1 MSSEPRDPAAAPT
14 VPAPVVPALTASELI
29 APALASTAFAAAAP
43 GAAAAGATTT
53 TAAPSATTPT
63 AAAPGFT
70 APAAASPGATT
81 TPGVTAPA
89 AAAVTTT
96 PGATTAAAATTPGVT
111 TSAAS
116 PGAATLAAAV
126 TTTPAAAAPAG
137 TGQAPTIYDVARA
150 AGVSIASV
158 SRVLN
163 GQQNPRQETRDR
175 VLRAVAELG
184 FVPDGAARALSVRLK
199 EVVGVVVRRPRW
211 DDTSLFADE
220 DENLQFPDM
229 INRGMEIVAQRHGFD
244 LLIRSVGLDEPD
256 AGRRVFALA
265 RKSDGL
271 ILHDRV
277 LSPTELDR
285 LAWQVP
291 VVTLAGEPTPATVN
305 VHGDNEG
312 GMRAL
317 ARHLIH
323 DHGYRTIGYLAG
335 HDGSPDSLS
344 RAKALTE
351 EATAAGV
358 RLLQGEQWRGSYQAA
373 GGAQAMERL
382 IASGIELPRV
392 IVCANDQSAIGVL
405 HVLAAH
411 GISVPND
418 VAVTGFDDMPVARH
432 LRPQL
437 TSVRQSI
444 QDLGATAFETL
455 YSMIDRA
462 GPAASTPRGRDIA
475 LPTRLMLRESCG
487 CDPQQVP
494 ARWQAAPAD
503 EPAAGEPQPAD
514 KPQAADEP
522 RSEED

>member
-1 MSSEPRDPAAAPT
+1 
-14 VPAPVVPALTASELI
+14 
-29 APALASTAFAAAAP
+29 
-43 GAAAAGATTT
+43 
-53 TAAPSATTPT
+53 
-63 AAAPGFT
+63 
-70 APAAASPGATT
+70 
-81 TPGVTAPA
+81 
-89 AAAVTTT
+89 
-96 PGATTAAAATTPGVT
+96 
-111 TSAAS
+111 
-116 PGAATLAAAV
+116 
-126 TTTPAAAAPAG
+126 
-137 TGQAPTIYDVARA
+137 VARA

-163 GQQNPRQETRDR
+163 GQQNPRPETRDR

-277 LSPTELDR
+277 LSPSELER

-317 ARHLIH
+317 ARHLMH
-323 DHGYRTIGYLAG
+323 DHGYATIGYLAG

-351 EATAAGV
+351 EAKTAGV

-455 YSMIDRA
+455 YSMIDRTGAAA
-462 GPAASTPRGRDIA
+462 GTPRGADIA

-494 ARWQAAPAD
+494 ARWQAAPT
-503 EPAAGEPQPAD
+503 E
-514 KPQAADEP
+514 EP
-522 RSEED
+522 RAEEPRAEEPRAEEPRAEEPRAEEPRAEEPRAEDPRAAEEPPSEEN